1 LQCDAIPTLFLPKN
15 SSVNASTNSSGVC
28 TSKRSQRMQT
38 KNDLENRKIIIAEIL
53 AAPSNISGEQG
64 ESEAVAEQI
73 DKDASINM
81 CVIYEYIL
89 ASWLIEIFLGT
100 NY

>member
-28 TSKRSQRMQT
+28 TSKQSQRMQT

-53 AAPSNISGEQG
+53 AAPSNISVEQG

-81 CVIYEYIL
+81 CVIYEYTL
-89 ASWLIEIFLGT
+89 AS
-100 NY
+100 